1 MLVDCQIILTFFLNF
16 YKSVWKEIIKNINGV
31 MLNAYPDSIGEKF
44 SDTVAMLQMPE
55 FKDVFLCYTFC
66 LLFLIAT

>member
-1 MLVDCQIILTFFLNF
+1 MEGNN
-16 YKSVWKEIIKNINGV
+16 KNISNGV

-55 FKDVFLCYTFC
+55 FKDVFFAIRSAYFFNSDLDRVFYYR
-66 LLFLIAT
+66 L